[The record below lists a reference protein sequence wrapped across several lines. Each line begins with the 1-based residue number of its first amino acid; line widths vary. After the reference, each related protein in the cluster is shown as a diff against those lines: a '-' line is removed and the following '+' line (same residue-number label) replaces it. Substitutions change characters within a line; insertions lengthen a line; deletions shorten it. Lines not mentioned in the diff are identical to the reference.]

1 MSERTKL
8 LKKAVLTGVGAT
20 TNGERIKAALT
31 EAMDD
36 LVKIGQELLD
46 ELESRGKVKAKSA
59 QDFVKNMRDEAG
71 RRSNEV
77 EKRVSSKVQD
87 SMQKAARE
95 FGLATRQDI
104 EEILDRL
111 ERLEE
116 PSGAEEDGAAK
127 KTSTAGSRGRR
138 SAKSK

>member
-59 QDFVKNMRDEAG
+59 QDFVKNLRDEAG
-71 RRSNEV
+71 RRSGEV
-77 EKRVSSKVQD
+77 EKRVSSKVHD

-95 FGLATRQDI
+95 FGLATRGELD
-104 EEILDRL
+104 EII
-111 ERLEE
+111 ERLEHLESGLDGQGE
-116 PSGAEEDGAAK
+116 PSKKADAA
-127 KTSTAGSRGRR
+127 AGTRARRGP
-138 SAKSK
+138 KSK